1 MSFLDRLTVKSRLFM
16 TLGLVL
22 AMLAGIVAISAW
34 SARANLHELQS
45 LVNGEFAKYRLI
57 AAVDG
62 ATKGNA
68 RNVLELF
75 LITSAEK
82 QKVIR
87 QRMGET
93 RKNIDGYMQALDG
106 LISMPHGR
114 ELFKAIVDKRGQFV
128 QAFTAASEALA
139 QGNLDEGQA
148 IVVSKVLPAID
159 ALQVPIGELMQYQK
173 ELADQRALAAEQSI
187 ERQITISIG
196 LGLAALLLGVSSALV
211 LIRSIMQPLDLAKS
225 VAQQIGKGNLAVKF
239 DIRGNNE
246 LTDMLLALHF
256 MQESLAHLIMR
267 LQESTNS
274 VALSSDEIAT
284 ANLDLSAR
292 TESQASSLEQTAAAM
307 EQLSSSVEQN
317 ATATKLANELSERA
331 SASANE
337 VGEMVG
343 DVVET
348 MHDIYKSSQRIN
360 DIIGVID
367 SIAFQTNILALNAAV
382 EAARAGEQGR
392 GFAVVASEVRSLAQR
407 SATAAQ
413 EIKAIISQNAEKMD
427 LGNACANK
435 ASASVS
441 QAVLTIQKVNETV
454 ASVSVATREQ
464 SIGIN
469 QVGQAVT
476 LLDEAT
482 QQNAALVEE
491 TAAATQNLNEQVQAL
506 KATIN
511 RFQIGAKTT
520 ASFLTT

>member
-1 MSFLDRLTVKSRLFM
+1 M
-16 TLGLVL
+16 
-22 AMLAGIVAISAW
+22 
-34 SARANLHELQS
+34 
-45 LVNGEFAKYRLI
+45 
-57 AAVDG
+57 
-62 ATKGNA
+62 
-68 RNVLELF
+68 
-75 LITSAEK
+75 
-82 QKVIR
+82 
-87 QRMGET
+87 
-93 RKNIDGYMQALDG
+93 
-106 LISMPHGR
+106 
-114 ELFKAIVDKRGQFV
+114 
-128 QAFTAASEALA
+128 
-139 QGNLDEGQA
+139 
-148 IVVSKVLPAID
+148 
-159 ALQVPIGELMQYQK
+159 
-173 ELADQRALAAEQSI
+173 
-187 ERQITISIG
+187 
-196 LGLAALLLGVSSALV
+196 SSALV

-256 MQESLAHLIMR
+256 MQESLAHVIMR
-267 LQESTNS
+267 LQESANS

-427 LGNACANK
+427 LGNARANK